1 MINIAKLRGI
11 MAEHNVTKSQMAA
24 WLGVTV
30 PTLTSRLNSNT
41 LTIEQTDT
49 ICDKLD
55 ISNPVPIFFAQY
67 VSE

>member
-11 MAEHNVTKSQMAA
+11 MAEHDVNKTQMAA
-24 WLGVTV
+24 WLGITV
-30 PTLTSRLNSNT
+30 PTLTAKLNSNT

-49 ICDKLD
+49 ICDRLD
-55 ISNPVPIFFAQY
+55 IIDPIPIFFAQY